1 MQCCS
6 SAQQCALLARRKQMI
21 EAVIYA
27 LIYICLLALVIYL
40 ILWVLGSVIG
50 VQLPPK
56 VVQILWVIF
65 ALVCILIL
73 VRLLLP
79 HAGRVL
85 GAMLPLLA

>member
-1 MQCCS
+1 
-6 SAQQCALLARRKQMI
+6 MI

-79 HAGRVL
+79 HSGRLL